1 MTRGSGAKTKTIVA
15 PRARKTIE
23 EARRELYGIVGA
35 FRKIDEASPDLTDR
49 AIEIGPR
56 RQGGAWLVPEA
67 DAQAAVE
74 LIEELQQELEDVS
87 IGLLVT
93 ERLGR
98 GNFDDDLSLDEFA
111 HQFGKEH
118 LR

>member
-1 MTRGSGAKTKTIVA
+1 MAREVRAKTKAAAA
-15 PRARKTIE
+15 PRARKTVE
-23 EARRELYGIVGA
+23 EARKELYGLVAG
-35 FRKIDEASPDLTDR
+35 FRKIRKASPALADR

-67 DAQAAVE
+67 DAQAAIE
-74 LIEELQQELEDVS
+74 RIEELEEELEDVA

-98 GNFDDDLSLDEFA
+98 GNLNEDISLDELA
-111 HQFGKEH
+111 RQVGKEH
-118 LR
+118 LL